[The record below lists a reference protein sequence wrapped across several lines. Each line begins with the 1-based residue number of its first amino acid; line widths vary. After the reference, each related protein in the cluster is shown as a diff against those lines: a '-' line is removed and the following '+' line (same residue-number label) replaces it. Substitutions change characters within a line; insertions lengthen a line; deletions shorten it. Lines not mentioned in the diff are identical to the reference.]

1 MEGPDGLTILPFVR
15 GNSLKTFLFFL
26 IKVFVLVGPEQIII
40 TLREVSITNTRYKI
54 VTVL

>member
-15 GNSLKTFLFFL
+15 GNSWKTFLFFL

-40 TLREVSITNTRYKI
+40 TLREVYITNTRYKI